1 MRFRRLSASIAL
13 MLLTVA
19 CGGSSTSRQSET
31 TTEINVG
38 AGSIVTQGVL
48 PFGPSGAIT
57 KLLLKPGDYTTLLM
71 NPAIRMTIGEFW
83 QFRGD
88 FTPLLLL
95 AWIGGHELNF
105 VLFPSNSVASVAEA
119 IQSEAVFES
128 SKTSPAVVDGLEG
141 ISFIVNVVVPGGG
154 VATTSVFPSN
164 EVYSRVDLDP
174 PTFPDGQQ
182 IRFTLVPVGNNVIT
196 IMASS
201 GPTGFDNFLVTVDTL
216 LMTVTFDETFGG

>member
-1 MRFRRLSASIAL
+1 MRFRQLSASIGL

-19 CGGSSTSRQSET
+19 CASSSTSQQSDI

-38 AGSIVTQGVL
+38 AGSIVTQGAQ

-57 KLLLKPGDYTTLLM
+57 NVLLKPGDYTTLLM

-95 AWIGGHELNF
+95 TRIGGHELNF
-105 VLFPSNSVASVAEA
+105 ILFPSSSVASVAEA

-128 SKTSPAVVDGLEG
+128 SETSPAVVDGLEG
-141 ISFIVNVVVPGGG
+141 ISFLVNVVSPGGRL
-154 VATTSVFPSN
+154 ATTSVFPSN
-164 EVYSRVDLDP
+164 EIYSRVDLNP
-174 PTFPDGQQ
+174 PTFPDGRQ
-182 IRFTLVPVGNNVIT
+182 IRFTLVPVGDNVIT

-201 GPTGFDNFLVTVDTL
+201 GPTGFDNFLETVDTL
-216 LMTVTFDETFGG
+216 LMTVTFDEASSR